1 MLQAESPNEY
11 PTEHPTASPTDS
23 VSKRYGD
30 LGTGKG
36 LNNSKSLMPVI
47 EGTTFLDFIA
57 KQIDY
62 RIKIMEVENKML
74 NALPEWL
81 IE

>member
-1 MLQAESPNEY
+1 MD
-11 PTEHPTASPTDS
+11 H
-23 VSKRYGD
+23 
-30 LGTGKG
+30 
-36 LNNSKSLMPVI
+36 
-47 EGTTFLDFIA
+47 A

-81 IE
+81 IEKYK